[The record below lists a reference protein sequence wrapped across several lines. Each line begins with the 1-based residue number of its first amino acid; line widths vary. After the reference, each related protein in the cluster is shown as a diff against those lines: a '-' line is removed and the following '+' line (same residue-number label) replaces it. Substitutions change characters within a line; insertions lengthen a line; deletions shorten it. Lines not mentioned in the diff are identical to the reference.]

1 MTLRFLMNFKVCYDH
16 LAGIA
21 WKWNYV
27 GVTAVSFPNRK
38 GCPIALLNDVNVQ
51 NEVKLKKVTQFPI
64 DFLQFAD
71 GASIPGI
78 M

>member
-1 MTLRFLMNFKVCYDH
+1 MV
-16 LAGIA
+16 GIA

-27 GVTAVSFPNRK
+27 GVTAVSFLNRK
-38 GCPIALLNDVNVQ
+38 GCSVALLNNVNVQ
-51 NEVKLKKVTQFPI
+51 NEIKLKKVTQFPT